1 MSADR
6 ASMSYKCYKCVDVE
20 KVEYH
25 REQVSRVHFITI
37 IIKFKT
43 VILHMRFA

>member
-6 ASMSYKCYKCVDVE
+6 ASMSYKCADVE
-20 KVEYH
+20 KVEYG
-25 REQVSRVHFITI
+25 REQVSRVHFVTI

-43 VILHMRFA
+43 VILHVRFA